1 MTRRSVPRP
10 CRFHPLAAAL
20 GADRFTREIRSVAR
34 ENALAE
40 SSDHPRLVGREEA

>member
-1 MTRRSVPRP
+1 MTRRNVSRR
-10 CRFHPLAAAL
+10 CRFLPLAAAL

-40 SSDHPRLVGREEA
+40 SSDDPRLVGREEA